1 MIREQK
7 YSVSPKSDMLHMH
20 VSVMRKSV
28 AASFCTS
35 PVLLL
40 NKAVMTQIGTELAR
54 MQCEG

>member
-7 YSVSPKSDMLHMH
+7 YSVSPESGMYLMY

-28 AASFCTS
+28 AASFCTA

-40 NKAVMTQIGTELAR
+40 NKAVMTQIGTELAKMR
-54 MQCEG
+54 CEG

>member
-1 MIREQK
+1 MIREQN
-7 YSVSPKSDMLHMH
+7 YPVSPESGMYLMY

-28 AASFCTS
+28 AASFCTL

-40 NKAVMTQIGTELAR
+40 NEAITAQIGIESAS